1 MPDPMSRLVASLY
14 GALCDSPDKIR
25 ADRAEAR
32 CKELEQ
38 RNAELLDYFQQKR
51 RATCSNR
58 VAFATRNTFH

>member
-14 GALCDSPDKIR
+14 GGLCDSPDKVR

-51 RATCSNR
+51 RINGSNHA
-58 VAFATRNTFH
+58 AFTTRHTTH